1 MKCKVCG
8 HEFNSDRAY
17 CPMCGSKT
25 KEELRS
31 RADEAMSW
39 NTYDFQKPKRPKDIE
54 MSWPDMDKSSR
65 EPITVMKKDGT
76 EGFITTASD
85 DIPIESEL
93 PEPPTPDYCTSRQP
107 REQRRSEPTQ
117 GAWRMSEM
125 KPQPSWDFLGDETT
139 RKEAP
144 VQDPPKSEPQ
154 QSEVFRQVQPQAEPP
169 RQAAPVFT
177 QPVFIPQYPDQMQ
190 VAWTIPTQGSGQ
202 PVYLA
207 QPAQQIYITTTP
219 PGYREVQP
227 ANENEERSTFD
238 DARREDFVQRRAEGP
253 AKRREEHS
261 EKYGVEHQPQMREE
275 FLARRDLEDLAPR
288 HRAADVFEGSE
299 PEHYA
304 RILKEKIVAR
314 AKEGPQDPFD
324 FAEEE
329 FDGLQPDEDGR
340 FPEKFFTFHK
350 KNEEFQQL
358 LNEEYERLRKS
369 RGEDDEIFDT
379 PAQSFFNDPVIDSDG
394 DMLSE
399 FEKMLLSGTKD
410 IETEA
415 TLALNKNR
423 LREANKFVA
432 REAFEKTRRGFE
444 PEEATMELRA
454 PGQDAAG
461 GERAGV
467 SGEHKRKLEAMAK
480 AREAYFASL
489 SGEDYSFKSQISQ
502 APAQTGTAV
511 KAPKDLEKTRELTFA
526 EMEEIQSKAVPL
538 VEKED
543 IAEPSEDDESVILE
557 DKAGEA
563 PSQPEV
569 ELSEAGLGAAQT
581 KDPQAD
587 IDEIQQD
594 DELGIPRMPEESD
607 DASAGSTVAAGLQKL
622 RDAFADEELYED
634 EGLKELIGEEDFE
647 EREDDTIPIDEYFA
661 LEGDSPDNGG
671 KAAAM
676 SRILDTA
683 DEERTARGK
692 SHTFLS
698 FIIAV
703 VLVLAVAEGVTIGL
717 RYFVPE
723 SQASIVMTDAE
734 QKVVKFFS
742 KGLDAIKGIFVK
754 NDSEELKEPAP
765 ESENKGPAE
774 TSFNLVAIVEKY
786 NKNIEKVVEDLALG
800 YDSQKDY
807 KVEGLAGSALLD
819 NNEEKEK
826 VFATLIAY
834 NSSWIDYVHSN
845 GRECLDYLKAD
856 GSAYRSAVN
865 FDKVGLIEEKFEK
878 LSIGEIRVNGDF
890 YYVFAGEKI
899 SVTSEGVTT
908 KSDENLIYQLVKVGD
923 TLKIKDY
930 YTIN

>member
-8 HEFNSDRAY
+8 YEFNSDRAY

-31 RADEAMSW
+31 RADEEMSW
-39 NTYDFQKPKRPKDIE
+39 NTYDFPKPKRPKDIE
-54 MSWPDMDKSSR
+54 MSWPDMDIPAR
-65 EPITVMKKDGT
+65 EHITVMKKDGT

-85 DIPIESEL
+85 DIPREREL
-93 PEPPTPDYCTSRQP
+93 PKPPSSDYWTGRQT
-107 REQRRSEPTQ
+107 REQRRSEPARRSGEVVAERPKEECEFTSSAKPSQ
-117 GAWRMSEM
+117 GAWRMPEM
-125 KPQPSWDFLGDETT
+125 QPQPSWNIFDE
-139 RKEAP
+139 EAP
-144 VQDPPKSEPQ
+144 RQSPPKSEPQ
-154 QSEVFRQVQPQAEPP
+154 QTEVPRQDPPQAEQAP
-169 RQAAPVFT
+169 QAAPVFA

-190 VAWTIPTQGSGQ
+190 VAWTIPPQGSGQ

-219 PGYREVQP
+219 PGYTELKP
-227 ANENEERSTFD
+227 SEESKERLAYD
-238 DARREDFVQRRAEGP
+238 DVRREDFVQRREDIQLP
-253 AKRREEHS
+253 RREAYSGQLRTEHR
-261 EKYGVEHQPQMREE
+261 PQRHEE
-275 FLARRDLEDLAPR
+275 FLTRKDLEDLAPK
-288 HRAADVFEGSE
+288 HSAADIFEGSE

-304 RILKEKIVAR
+304 RMLKEKIVAR
-314 AKEGPQDPFD
+314 AKEGPEDPFKFEAD
-324 FAEEE
+324 E
-329 FDGLQPDEDGR
+329 FDDLQPDEDGR

-369 RGEDDEIFDT
+369 RGGDDEIFDT
-379 PAQSFFNDPVIDSDG
+379 PAQSFFNDPVSDATG

-399 FEKMLLSGTKD
+399 FEKMLLSGTRD
-410 IETEA
+410 IESEA

-423 LREANKFVA
+423 LREANRYVA
-432 REAFEKTRRGFE
+432 KEAFERARKGFE
-444 PEEATMELRA
+444 PEEATVELSA
-454 PGQDAAG
+454 PEREAADEDRG
-461 GERAGV
+461 AV
-467 SGEHKRKLEAMAK
+467 SSEHKRKLEAMAK

-489 SGEDYSFKSQISQ
+489 SGEDYSFKSPAKQ
-502 APAQTGTAV
+502 APAQQPAAPQT
-511 KAPKDLEKTRELTFA
+511 PKDLEKTRELTFA
-526 EMEEIQSKAVPL
+526 EMEEIQESA
-538 VEKED
+538 
-543 IAEPSEDDESVILE
+543 APSE
-557 DKAGEA
+557 A
-563 PSQPEV
+563 
-569 ELSEAGLGAAQT
+569 EAGPSETELGAAQI

-587 IDEIQQD
+587 DAETFQD
-594 DELGIPRMPEESD
+594 DGDLGIPRMPEEPTDS
-607 DASAGSTVAAGLQKL
+607 SHAGDTVAAGLRNL

-634 EGLKELIGEEDFE
+634 EGIDELSGKEDLE
-647 EREDDTIPIDEYFA
+647 EREDDTIPIDEYFE
-661 LEGDSPDNGG
+661 LEGESPDNGG

-676 SRILDTA
+676 SRLLDTA
-683 DEERTARGK
+683 DDERTTRGR

-698 FIIAV
+698 FLIAV
-703 VLVLAVAEGVTIGL
+703 ILVIALAEGVTIGL
-717 RYFVPE
+717 RYFAPE

-734 QKVVKFFS
+734 QKIVKFFS
-742 KGLDAIKGIFVK
+742 KGFDSIKGIFVK
-754 NDSEELKEPAP
+754 NDSEKPQEPEP
-765 ESENKGPAE
+765 ESESKGPAE
-774 TSFNLVAIVEKY
+774 TSFDLSSIVEKY
-786 NKNIEKVVEDLALG
+786 NKNIEKVVEDLGIG
-800 YDSQKDY
+800 YDSQKNY
-807 KVEGLAGSALLD
+807 EVEGLAGSALLD

-890 YYVFAGEKI
+890 YYVFAAEKI

-908 KSDENLIYQLVKVGD
+908 KSDESLIYQLVKVGD